1 MTLSDRAQQGL
12 DSLYFFLSKE
22 GYWGLDLEEQP
33 HREMISYI
41 EHAEKEDSTPNCM
54 LIVPRGTYKS
64 SIAVGAMVWKQFRQ
78 IHLFD
83 NPYHSIMF
91 ASETLSLGRR
101 ALNVI
106 EGQLS
111 AGGYEGRIAEDFGDL
126 WVKGNR
132 NQRGSRLSFVRDGGD
147 GINLR
152 PRIEAGERAEIP
164 QPSFWI
170 TSEKRPNTGWH
181 CHEAYYDDLMGEQ
194 SVRTVDQREKKIT
207 FFRLMW
213 PLLDPVDLAGRPA
226 RTTINGTR
234 WHDDDV
240 PGFVLRM
247 IEDKARENSDYKS
260 RWLIL
265 QHGAHIDVGATDGP
279 LYFPSKQTEAF
290 LREQEDLLGP
300 YLFSCNYLNDPVG
313 VRGMITDDEQIR
325 FLPRAKFP
333 QNLRDVR
340 CTVDPNQHRKG
351 MEAGCWA
358 AGLVVGFDR
367 YANLYVLD
375 GFGSREWGPVE
386 FISELF
392 EFDKLYPT
400 IPFLI
405 EDEHMAYLDHS
416 LKLEQGTRGHRLH
429 IRWIPTTRNEAKADR
444 WKSLIP
450 RFKHGQIFFAEEIDP
465 ALKREIKSELVRG
478 TASRYTD
485 FLDALAIAQN
495 TARVRVDAMKS
506 EEQAVEQNAAKVLTF
521 SYFLSPEDAARLEE
535 ARLHEERMNNA

>member
-1 MTLSDRAQQGL
+1 MTLSDRARAAL
-12 DSLYFFLSKE
+12 DDLYLFLSKD

-33 HREMISYI
+33 HREMISCI
-41 EHAEKEDSTPNCM
+41 EASEKDDGVPSCM

-64 SIAVGAMVWKQFRQ
+64 SIAVGAMVWKQLRQ
-78 IHLFD
+78 IFLFD

-106 EGQLS
+106 EGQLTM
-111 AGGYEGRIAEDFGDL
+111 GGFCGRLEEDFGSL

-194 SVRTVDQREKKIT
+194 SVRTADQREKKIT

-247 IEDKARENSDYKS
+247 IEDKAKENPDYKS
-260 RWLIL
+260 KWRIL
-265 QHGAHIDVGATDGP
+265 QRGAYTEVGAIEGL
-279 LYFPSKQTEAF
+279 LYFPSKQTEEF

-300 YLFSCNYLNDPVG
+300 YLYSCNYLNDPVG
-313 VRGMITDDEQIR
+313 IRGMITDEEQIR
-325 FLPRAKFP
+325 FVPRTSFP
-333 QNLRDVR
+333 QQLRDLR
-340 CTVDPNQHRKG
+340 CPVDPNQHKKG
-351 MEAGCWA
+351 MEAGCWS

-386 FISELF
+386 FIEELF

-405 EDEHMAYLDHS
+405 EDEHMTYLDHS

-429 IRWIPTTRNEAKADR
+429 IRWIPTTRNEAKEDR

-450 RFKHGQIFFAEEIDP
+450 RFRHGQIFFAEEIDP
-465 ALKREIKSELVRG
+465 AIKREIRSELVRG
-478 TASRYTD
+478 SASRYTD

-495 TARVRVDAMKS
+495 TVRPRVDPAEK
-506 EEQAVEQNAAKVLTF
+506 AAQEAAKPESKVLTF
-521 SYFLSPEDAARLEE
+521 SRLLSPEDVERLEAARRDEE
-535 ARLHEERMNNA
+535 KRKNA

>member
-1 MTLSDRAQQGL
+1 MTLSDRARAAL
-12 DSLYFFLSKE
+12 DDLYLFLSKD

-33 HREMISYI
+33 HREMISCI
-41 EHAEKEDSTPNCM
+41 EASEKDDGVPSCM

-64 SIAVGAMVWKQFRQ
+64 SIAVGAMVWKQLRQ
-78 IHLFD
+78 IFLFD

-106 EGQLS
+106 EGQLTM
-111 AGGYEGRIAEDFGDL
+111 GGFCGRLEEDFGSL

-194 SVRTVDQREKKIT
+194 SVRTADQREKKIT

-247 IEDKARENSDYKS
+247 IEDKAKENPDYKS
-260 RWLIL
+260 KWRIL
-265 QHGAHIDVGATDGP
+265 QRGAYTEVGAIEGL
-279 LYFPSKQTEAF
+279 LYFPSKQTEEF

-300 YLFSCNYLNDPVG
+300 YLYSCNYLNDPVG
-313 VRGMITDDEQIR
+313 IRGMITDEEQIR
-325 FLPRAKFP
+325 FVPRTSFP
-333 QNLRDVR
+333 QQLRDLR
-340 CTVDPNQHRKG
+340 CPVDPNQHKKG
-351 MEAGCWA
+351 MEAGCWS

-386 FISELF
+386 FIEELF

-405 EDEHMAYLDHS
+405 EDEHMTYLDHS

-429 IRWIPTTRNEAKADR
+429 IRWIPTTRNEAKEDR

-465 ALKREIKSELVRG
+465 AIKREIRSELVRG
-478 TASRYTD
+478 SASRYTD

-495 TARVRVDAMKS
+495 TVRPRVDPAEK
-506 EEQAVEQNAAKVLTF
+506 AAQEAAKPESKVLTF
-521 SYFLSPEDAARLEE
+521 SRLLSPEDVERLEAARRDEE
-535 ARLHEERMNNA
+535 KRKNA